1 MHEMRDFAKYRTRAS
16 TNPTEAQWVPDIP
29 SLLLGALLGL
39 VFSSAALSKM
49 STIKTPNALETSI
62 LVAEQPEEK
71 LFKFDFYDVLKNR

>member
-1 MHEMRDFAKYRTRAS
+1 MQDFAKYRTRAS
-16 TNPTEAQWVPDIP
+16 TNPAEAEWMPDIP

>member
-1 MHEMRDFAKYRTRAS
+1 MHEMQDFAKYRTRAS
-16 TNPTEAQWVPDIP
+16 TNPAEAEWMPDIP

>member
-1 MHEMRDFAKYRTRAS
+1 MRDFAKYRTRAS

>member
-1 MHEMRDFAKYRTRAS
+1 MQDFAKYRTRAS
-16 TNPTEAQWVPDIP
+16 TNPAEAEWMPDIP

-49 STIKTPNALETSI
+49 STTKTPNALETSI